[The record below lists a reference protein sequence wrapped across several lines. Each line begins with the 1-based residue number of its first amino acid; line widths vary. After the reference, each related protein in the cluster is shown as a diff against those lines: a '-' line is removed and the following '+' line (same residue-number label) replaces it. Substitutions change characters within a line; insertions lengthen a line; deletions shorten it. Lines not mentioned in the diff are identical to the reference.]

1 MSSVQFCDEIEEFL
15 SGESMRHWW
24 NNGVHEK
31 CLSTYSFF
39 VRCNIPERVGL
50 VRSATWQ
57 DSIHQMLGRIPASI
71 SSKGLN
77 THLCSIDSKLSAYE
91 AKLSAYEG
99 STMLELAI
107 WKSEIAEQTDG
118 NINLV
123 TPDMKMGCRIDSL
136 WMVDIILPNVLSFLR
151 GDAFEGDN
159 GDDGDGD
166 GDDDD
171 NEEDDEDDDYGN
183 DNDDRDVDD
192 GYINDEY

>member
-15 SGESMRHWW
+15 SGESMWHWW
-24 NNGVHEK
+24 NNGVLEK
-31 CLSTYSFF
+31 YLSTYSFF
-39 VRCNIPERVGL
+39 VRCNILKRVGL

-57 DSIHQMLGRIPASI
+57 DSIHRMLGRIPASV
-71 SSKGLN
+71 SSEGLN
-77 THLCSIDSKLSAYE
+77 THFCSIDSKLSAYE

-107 WKSEIAEQTDG
+107 WKSEVAEQTDG

-123 TPDMKMGCRIDSL
+123 TPDMKMGCHIDSL
-136 WMVDIILPNVLSFLR
+136 WMVDIILPNVMSFLR

-171 NEEDDEDDDYGN
+171 CEEDDEDDDYG
-183 DNDDRDVDD
+183 DDDDDRDVDD
-192 GYINDEY
+192 GDINDEY